1 MNAYSNAIG
10 AQPSSPV
17 GLDVPMTMSVS
28 PTTTE
33 IENSTGAPA
42 RQHVTLPRIAGVG
55 TAVAG
60 EPYSQDDLL
69 EIFRITDPR
78 VRSVFLNSA
87 IERRYLSL
95 PPEGDDG
102 VRVHETQGELLAKHK
117 ALTLSMGVRA
127 IDAALKNAGAGIED
141 IGHLCC
147 VTTTGFLTPGL
158 SALLIRE
165 MGIAPQCTRVDVV
178 GMGCNAGLNALG
190 VAAAWSAAHPRKL
203 AVLLCAEA
211 CSAAY
216 VFDSTMRTAV
226 VNSLFG
232 DGAAAIV
239 LTGDDAGDRLLPAS
253 QGPRILS
260 FASHI
265 ITDALGAMRFDW
277 DNSQGKFSFY
287 LDPDIPYGVGAHAE
301 LVIDRL
307 LAEADLRRSDIS
319 HWLVHSGGKKVID
332 AVRVN
337 LGLTRHDVRH
347 TIGVLCDYGN
357 LSSGSFLF
365 SYERLLCERM
375 TRPGDY
381 GVLMTMGPGST
392 IETALIRWLP
402 GAGRMPTAWP
412 RPVI

>member
-1 MNAYSNAIG
+1 
-10 AQPSSPV
+10 
-17 GLDVPMTMSVS
+17 MTSKIM
-28 PTTTE
+28 
-33 IENSTGAPA
+33 
-42 RQHVTLPRIAGVG
+42 GVG

-60 EPYSQDDLL
+60 QPYTQQDLL
-69 EIFRITDPR
+69 EIFQITDPR

-95 PPEGDDG
+95 PPIGDDG
-102 VRVHETQGELLAKHK
+102 ARLPETQGELLAKHK
-117 ALTLSMGVRA
+117 AVAVEMGARA
-127 IDAALKNAGAGIED
+127 IDASLKNAGAGLGD

-147 VTTTGFLTPGL
+147 VTTTGFLTPSL
-158 SALLIRE
+158 SALLIHE
-165 MGIAPQCTRVDVV
+165 MGIAPQCSRVDVV

-190 VAAAWSAAHPRKL
+190 VTAAWSAAHPEQL

-239 LTGDDAGDRLLPAS
+239 LAGQDAADKLPARPP
-253 QGPRILS
+253 GPRILA

-265 ITDALGAMRFDW
+265 ITDALGAMRYDW
-277 DNSQGKFSFY
+277 DNGQGKFSFY
-287 LDPDIPYGVGAHAE
+287 LDPDIPYVVGAHAE

-307 LAEADLRRSDIS
+307 LAGTGVRRRDIS
-319 HWLVHSGGKKVID
+319 HWVVHSGGKKVVD

-347 TIGVLCDYGN
+347 TSGVLNDYGN

-365 SYERLLCERM
+365 SYERLVRERV
-375 TRPGDY
+375 TQPSDY
-381 GVLMTMGPGST
+381 GVFMTMGPGST
-392 IETALIRWLP
+392 IETALIQWLP
-402 GAGRMPTAWP
+402 GSGK
-412 RPVI
+412 

>member
-1 MNAYSNAIG
+1 MG
-10 AQPSSPV
+10 V
-17 GLDVPMTMSVS
+17 DVPMNIGLMSCG
-28 PTTTE
+28 
-33 IENSTGAPA
+33 STDGRDEVPA
-42 RQHVTLPRIAGVG
+42 ADHSAAGVTRIAGVG
-55 TAVAG
+55 TAVSG
-60 EPYSQDDLL
+60 ESYSQQELL
-69 EIFRITDPR
+69 EIFRITDSK

-87 IERRYLSL
+87 IQRRYLLL
-95 PPEGDDG
+95 PPRAADGTRATEAQGD
-102 VRVHETQGELLAKHK
+102 LLRKHK
-117 ALTLSMGVRA
+117 ELAVDMGARA
-127 IDAALKNAGAGIED
+127 VDACLKNAGAGIDD

-147 VTTTGFLTPGL
+147 VTSTGFLTPGL
-158 SALLIRE
+158 SALIIRE
-165 MGIAPQCTRVDVV
+165 MGIAPRCGRVDVV

-190 VAAAWSAAHPRKL
+190 VSAAWSAAHPNQL

-232 DGAAAIV
+232 DGAAAIA
-239 LTGDDAGDRLLPAS
+239 LTGGDTADSMSPTAE
-253 QGPRILS
+253 GPRVLS

-265 ITDALGAMRFDW
+265 ITDAIGAMRYDW
-277 DNSQGKFSFY
+277 DDAQGKFSFF
-287 LDPDIPYGVGAHAE
+287 LDPDIPYVVGAHAE

-307 LAEADLRRSDIS
+307 LAGTGLRRGDIS

-347 TIGVLCDYGN
+347 TTDVLRDYGN

-365 SYERLLCERM
+365 SYERLLREGV

-392 IETALIRWLP
+392 IETALIQW
-402 GAGRMPTAWP
+402 
-412 RPVI
+412 

>member
-1 MNAYSNAIG
+1 
-10 AQPSSPV
+10 
-17 GLDVPMTMSVS
+17 MTMSASLTLAAVENATGVAPRQS
-28 PTTTE
+28 VPT
-33 IENSTGAPA
+33 
-42 RQHVTLPRIAGVG
+42 PRIAGVG

-60 EPYSQDDLL
+60 ESYSQKDLL
-69 EIFRITDPR
+69 EIFRITDSR

-95 PPEGDDG
+95 PPQADDGTRAIEAEGD
-102 VRVHETQGELLAKHK
+102 LLDKHK
-117 ALTLSMGVRA
+117 ALAVDMGMRA
-127 IDAALKNAGAGIED
+127 IDACLKNAGVGIDD

-147 VTTTGFLTPGL
+147 VTSTGFLTPGL

-165 MGIAPQCTRVDVV
+165 MGIAPRCGRADVV

-190 VAAAWSAAHPRKL
+190 LTTAWSAAHPGQF

-216 VFDSTMRTAV
+216 AFDSTMRTAV

-232 DGAAAIV
+232 DGAAAIALV
-239 LTGDDAGDRLLPAS
+239 ADDTHGEHLRAVE
-253 QGPRILS
+253 GPRILS

-265 ITDALGAMRFDW
+265 ITDALGAMRYDW

-287 LDPDIPYGVGAHAE
+287 LDPDIPYVVGAHAE
-301 LVIDRL
+301 SVVDRL
-307 LAEADLRRSDIS
+307 LAGTGLRRSDIG

-332 AVRVN
+332 AIRVN

-347 TIGVLCDYGN
+347 TIGVLRDYGN

-365 SYERLLCERM
+365 SYEQLIREGI
-375 TRPGDY
+375 TKPGDY
-381 GVLMTMGPGST
+381 GVFMTMGPGST
-392 IETALIRWLP
+392 IETALVQW
-402 GAGRMPTAWP
+402 
-412 RPVI
+412 

>member
-1 MNAYSNAIG
+1 
-10 AQPSSPV
+10 
-17 GLDVPMTMSVS
+17 MTMSAS
-28 PTTTE
+28 LTGTARENATE
-33 IENSTGAPA
+33 AFA
-42 RQHVTLPRIAGVG
+42 RQRVPMPRIAGVG

-60 EPYSQDDLL
+60 EPYSQKDLL

-95 PPEGDDG
+95 PPAGDDG
-102 VRVHETQGELLAKHK
+102 VRAQETQRDLLAKHK
-117 ALTLSMGVRA
+117 ALTLDMGARA
-127 IDAALKNAGAGIED
+127 IDASLKNAGAGIED

-165 MGIAPQCTRVDVV
+165 MGIAPQCSRVDVV

-190 VAAAWSAAHPRKL
+190 VMAAWSAAHPRQL

-232 DGAAAIV
+232 DGAAAVV
-239 LTGDDAGDRLLPAS
+239 LTGDDLGDPLPRA
-253 QGPRILS
+253 QRGPRILS

-265 ITDALGAMRFDW
+265 ITDALGAMRYDW

-287 LDPDIPYGVGAHAE
+287 LDPDIPYVVGAHAE
-301 LVIDRL
+301 LVVDRL
-307 LAEADLRRSDIS
+307 LAGTGLLRSDIS
-319 HWLVHSGGKKVID
+319 HWIVHSGGKKVID
-332 AVRVN
+332 AIRVN
-337 LGLTRHDVRH
+337 LRLARHDVRH

-365 SYERLLCERM
+365 SYERLLRERV
-375 TRPGDY
+375 TEPGDY

-392 IETALIRWLP
+392 IETALIQWLP
-402 GAGRMPTAWP
+402 GTEPIPRAWP
-412 RPVI
+412 GSAI